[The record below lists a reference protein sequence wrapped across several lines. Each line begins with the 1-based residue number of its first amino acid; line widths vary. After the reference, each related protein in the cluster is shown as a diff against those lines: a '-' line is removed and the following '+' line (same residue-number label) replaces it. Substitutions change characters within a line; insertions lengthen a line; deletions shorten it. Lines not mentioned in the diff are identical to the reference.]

1 MTRID
6 KGPEAGLR
14 QHPGFARGYVAK
26 KPANAPLMEVTCFNL
41 PFDSQVCNLGN
52 QASASTNGAA

>member
-1 MTRID
+1 MGIR
-6 KGPEAGLR
+6 GGV
-14 QHPGFARGYVAK
+14 ARNTLSN
-26 KPANAPLMEVTCFNL
+26 ANSVCFNL